1 MNNEDFNFCK
11 SFINEDIFNQYTRLK
26 DYENNVLTNLNRL
39 EKKNYID
46 LIFLQ
51 NVLKLLDFISDERNT
66 LRSNKKTLLYNI
78 LIYKLRLLFNISNKD
93 KNLEDS
99 FSIQKEINDVEY
111 NCLNKFQKVLKESIN
126 INNYFVLSETF
137 LYFSTLLSIK
147 LNVDNYC
154 KQCLT
159 INDCNSLNINAII
172 YNDFDIIST
181 RVNINKVKN
190 LIFSLNKNNQ
200 E

>member
-159 INDCNSLNINAII
+159 INDCNSLNINAIV

>member
-1 MNNEDFNFCK
+1 M
-11 SFINEDIFNQYTRLK
+11 
-26 DYENNVLTNLNRL
+26 
-39 EKKNYID
+39 
-46 LIFLQ
+46 
-51 NVLKLLDFISDERNT
+51 
-66 LRSNKKTLLYNI
+66 
-78 LIYKLRLLFNISNKD
+78 LFNISNKD

>member
-26 DYENNVLTNLNRL
+26 DYENKVLTNLNKL

-51 NVLKLLDFISDERNT
+51 NVLKLLDFISDEKNT